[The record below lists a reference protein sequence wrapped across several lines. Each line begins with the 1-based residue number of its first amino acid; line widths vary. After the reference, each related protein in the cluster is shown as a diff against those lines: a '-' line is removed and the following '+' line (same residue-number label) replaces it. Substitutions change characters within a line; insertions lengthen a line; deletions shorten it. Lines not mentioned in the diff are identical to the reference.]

1 MLAKSTSCI
10 AQQEGR
16 STKLIIYANAQ
27 IDNVCMFTDV
37 VKFSVNEIGSHMFLF
52 QWSLNSRPW
61 VY

>member
-27 IDNVCMFTDV
+27 IDNVCMLL
-37 VKFSVNEIGSHMFLF
+37 ML
-52 QWSLNSRPW
+52 
-61 VY
+61 